1 MHSCIELKVNSTLR
15 TQTEDDKLVILIL
28 KLSQFNPL
36 EMTWFPWSTSFIYLL
51 TKPNFL
57 SPVTLKN
64 KLKSQNSTFEVIN
77 GVVRQK
83 NWALCWNNS
92 AKFLWLFVLY
102 ENFPKTMGFPHK
114 TPAQEPHFLTRS
126 GYKLAKTWLPAVPV
140 LQHCQLPPRTVSI
153 YTCNQVNTNLSS
165 VVFYLFLC

>member
-83 NWALCWNNS
+83 N
-92 AKFLWLFVLY
+92 
-102 ENFPKTMGFPHK
+102 
-114 TPAQEPHFLTRS
+114 
-126 GYKLAKTWLPAVPV
+126 
-140 LQHCQLPPRTVSI
+140 
-153 YTCNQVNTNLSS
+153 
-165 VVFYLFLC
+165 